1 MVNLEDLEKRLNSD
15 TNLRDRF
22 FADPVG
28 ILRSQGLVLS
38 LQQQRA
44 LRDAVF
50 RLKASGQ
57 QVAGASVRG
66 GLALVLMPAVQ

>member
-1 MVNLEDLEKRLNSD
+1 MVNLEELEKRLNSD

-28 ILRSQGLVLS
+28 ILLSHGLVLS
-38 LQQQRA
+38 PQQQRA
-44 LRDAVF
+44 VRDAV
-50 RLKASGQ
+50 LKLRASGQ
-57 QVAGASVRG
+57 HVAGASVRG